1 MVILQ
6 TSFTVSHAFTTTSYS
21 AKKKKSLPSTKLVSS
36 ALPLFFSE
44 KSLDKSLV
52 LRSRNVYSLIR
63 TNFFIWENI
72 FWVSTPMRDNWTN
85 AISGGATT
93 TTGLGI
99 RFISGEAAHWFRVK
113 TSCGGYQRPHRP
125 PKGIGDWRERG
136 PHKKGYLVA
145 RNWYVVI
152 HASNHAF

>member
-21 AKKKKSLPSTKLVSS
+21 EKKKRKKKVTPKYQTRFISIASL
-36 ALPLFFSE
+36 FSE

-72 FWVSTPMRDNWTN
+72 FWASTPMRDNWTN
-85 AISGGATT
+85 AISGGTTT

-99 RFISGEAAHWFRVK
+99 RFISGEATLTQDPWPRVVVK
-113 TSCGGYQRPHRP
+113 DLTDLLKRPH
-125 PKGIGDWRERG
+125 KGVRLI
-136 PHKKGYLVA
+136 HKRAQTLYKRVMQNRKTL
-145 RNWYVVI
+145 
-152 HASNHAF
+152 